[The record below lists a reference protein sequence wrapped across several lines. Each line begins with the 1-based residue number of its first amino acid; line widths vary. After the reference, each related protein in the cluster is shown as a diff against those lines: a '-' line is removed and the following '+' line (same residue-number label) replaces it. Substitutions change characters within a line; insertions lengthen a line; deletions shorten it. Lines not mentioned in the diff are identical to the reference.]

1 MQLKI
6 IILSE
11 VRERQIPRD
20 MWNLKYDT
28 NEPFYEAE
36 TESQTEQNSGCQEG
50 GVG

>member
-36 TESQTEQNSGCQEG
+36 TLD
-50 GVG
+50 V